1 MVLFVNISSHSSLIY
16 LKTILNAFILMLTI
30 GPLLSIMSKGDT
42 DWLLFSLILWTIGS
56 TIIFYPFM
64 EHIYPHILTRTS
76 SFLLTSVLII
86 ISTWFNIT
94 LISYFFPSHY
104 IYTTLI
110 NLTLNELSLFALL
123 YLLLVSMLISILNTS
138 QLLEDNS

>member
-110 NLTLNELSLFALL
+110 NLTLNELSLFALI
-123 YLLLVSMLISILNTS
+123 YLLLVSMLISTLNVS

>member
-1 MVLFVNISSHSSLIY
+1 MVLFVNISSHSPLIY
-16 LKTILNAFILMLTI
+16 LKTVLNAFILMLTI
-30 GPLLSIMSKGDT
+30 APLLWIMSKGDT
-42 DWLLFSLILWTIGS
+42 HWLLFSLILWTIGS

-64 EHIYPHILTRTS
+64 EHIYPHILTKTS

-123 YLLLVSMLISILNTS
+123 YLLLVSMLISMLNTS

>member
-1 MVLFVNISSHSSLIY
+1 MVLLVNISSHSSLIY
-16 LKTILNAFILMLTI
+16 IKTVLNALILMLTI
-30 GPLLSIMSKGDT
+30 GPLLSIISKGDT
-42 DWLLFSLILWTIGS
+42 HWLLFSLTLWILGS

-64 EHIYPHILTRTS
+64 EHIYPHILTKIS

-94 LISYFFPSHY
+94 LISYFLPSHY

-123 YLLLVSMLISILNTS
+123 YLLLVSTLISTLNVS